1 MPAAGPVPARGDRRL
16 GRQAIPCGPSA
27 AGSPRPFHRAFGKTR
42 NRRDRRRTL
51 ARAVGNPPSTAHR
64 HPRGIGFFG
73 HVATNGIRTGPA
85 ACYARKPFSVLV
97 NRNLPRAGPAALRA
111 NRLTVDRFERAAMS
125 QFCAATKTIV
135 PIRKF
140 PDFFA
145 DGGVYEG
152 TAGSPRPN
160 LASAVSGK
168 TLVTNSEERLQAV
181 LVTLSEC
188 KAALILS
195 GDRDTAQ
202 LVSVAI
208 LELRIK
214 LNRIEDSELKAL
226 CDAVLRDVEAS
237 ENPKPHVGQRG
248 SAPVLL
254 KLVK

>member
-1 MPAAGPVPARGDRRL
+1 
-16 GRQAIPCGPSA
+16 
-27 AGSPRPFHRAFGKTR
+27 
-42 NRRDRRRTL
+42 
-51 ARAVGNPPSTAHR
+51 
-64 HPRGIGFFG
+64 
-73 HVATNGIRTGPA
+73 
-85 ACYARKPFSVLV
+85 
-97 NRNLPRAGPAALRA
+97 
-111 NRLTVDRFERAAMS
+111 MS
-125 QFCAATKTIV
+125 QFCVATKTIV

-214 LNRIEDSELKAL
+214 LNRIADSELKAL
-226 CDAVLRDVEAS
+226 CDAMLRDEAS
-237 ENPKPHVGQRG
+237 AEQARDPKSPQGQGGRL
-248 SAPVLL
+248 PVSL